1 MSHRN
6 LHLPAHLVQQRRGSI
21 VATGPLSTAT
31 FNSNSAAPGMIDSSV
46 LLRVLKDP
54 IHCYNFHAFL
64 EKTYSQENL
73 DMWTEVEKFK
83 HSSFASE
90 KMLFS
95 EANRIYITFFDE
107 SSPTEVNIVVS
118 SHLAIRYLS
127 CFLLLQ
133 RDLFI
138 LLNFIVFSFAS
149 HFLVCSVRTLFL
161 YIYFLG

>member
-21 VATGPLSTAT
+21 VATGPLSTT
-31 FNSNSAAPGMIDSSV
+31 TLNSNSAAPGMIDSSV

-73 DMWTEVEKFK
+73 DMWAEVEKFK

-90 KMLFS
+90 EMLFS
-95 EANRIYITFFDE
+95 EANRIYKTFFDE

-118 SHLAIRYLS
+118 NYALRYLS
-127 CFLLLQ
+127 
-133 RDLFI
+133 FI
-138 LLNFIVFSFAS
+138 LL
-149 HFLVCSVRTLFL
+149 L
-161 YIYFLG
+161 